1 MSGQNAHGT
10 DTCDTDRGVAERAR
24 TLADALAASLDT
36 LFDHIETTRRI
47 PEQELQRLTEI
58 VAGWNDT
65 VAQLDVAARPAGV
78 TAL

>member
-1 MSGQNAHGT
+1 VSGQNAHGT